1 MLAAKAP
8 QERYGNRGYW
18 YVYDPLHPN
27 SSDRRYVAE
36 HIQVAT
42 QVAGRPLDAG
52 ECVHHINLRRHD
64 NRPENLAIATKMLHG
79 RWHAQL
85 EECGVA
91 LMDCGLIAFTPERG
105 YFLTERGEAFVA
117 HGR

>member
-1 MLAAKAP
+1 
-8 QERYGNRGYW
+8 
-18 YVYDPLHPN
+18 
-27 SSDRRYVAE
+27 
-36 HIQVAT
+36 
-42 QVAGRPLDAG
+42 VAGRPLDAG